1 MTRPRPLIAATA
13 FGVLALT
20 GCVAGDDDFRP
31 RERVVVTLPP
41 GPVPSAVREPGST
54 QAPTTVADRPGTG
67 APPADGLD
75 ALFLENNADHLS
87 AADIQALLADA
98 EDVAFGYVR
107 ARTGVEHTDP
117 TPEAWLERT
126 LPFLTPAYAAEL
138 RAVVEAGGGIR
149 SGEWAEIRAG
159 RTRRGADPQR
169 IDLWPAQPFNR
180 TRMVVVITYDAW
192 SISATDPVRRATPG
206 TLLDLTLVRGEG
218 GSWLVDGEGEYAVSS
233 LEWG

>member
-1 MTRPRPLIAATA
+1 MTRPRPPIAATVI
-13 FGVLALT
+13 GVLALT
-20 GCVAGDDDFRP
+20 GCAGGADDLTP
-31 RERVVVTLPP
+31 HERVVVTLPP
-41 GPVPSAVREPGST
+41 GPVPSAVPEPGST
-54 QAPTTVADRPGTG
+54 QAPTTVADSPGTG
-67 APPADGLD
+67 APTDGLD
-75 ALFLENNADHLS
+75 GMFLENNTDHLS
-87 AADIQALLADA
+87 AADIQTLLADV

-117 TPEAWLERT
+117 TLEVWLERT

-138 RAVVEAGGGIR
+138 RAVVEAGGGIS
-149 SGEWAEIRAG
+149 SGEWAEIQAG

-169 IDLWPAQPFNR
+169 IDLWPVQPFNR

-206 TLLDLTLVRGEG
+206 TLVDLTLVRGEG
-218 GSWLVDGEGEYAVSS
+218 GSWLVDGEGEYAVSG